1 MTFRKRTKICTIGPK
16 HKKHTIGQS
25 HSESG
30 VGAIGLSIT
39 CMCVCVWIA
48 YNPAPRNDFWFFPVS
63 LFLLRDFFLL
73 VRKKS
78 RFVYIFCCAKR
89 NNPLVFWSYYMLHI
103 FLGNSPAIFGNNI
116 HKACQAFSDPRMAA
130 VMQEQQPCGRC
141 RYCLSLM
148 CTWMNF
154 ECFTV
159 KSFTLQAGIHI
170 SHLGKRKRHMLIPWR
185 VMTLMSTIFLV
196 SDLLFSCH
204 FFLVFQSSCVGV
216 LVWHCFRLPEGA
228 A

>member
-1 MTFRKRTKICTIGPK
+1 M
-16 HKKHTIGQS
+16 
-25 HSESG
+25 
-30 VGAIGLSIT
+30 
-39 CMCVCVWIA
+39 CVWIA

-196 SDLLFSCH
+196 SDLLFSCMFLS
-204 FFLVFQSSCVGV
+204 FFLVFSEFFLLAFWFGPVFSVVRRSSLNSLNLNATQNRTTLKTSFVNFHQ
-216 LVWHCFRLPEGA
+216 LESH
-228 A
+228 